1 MVVKISLMYLAKQYV
16 TIYISAI
23 LCFVCVKFVL
33 INKYTYINIF
43 IIFKQILSNFLGKQ
57 ASQYSFHNIHVNQ
70 PWVLQVASHANILK
84 PVKEILGPNVI
95 LLDSRFICKY
105 PDDDVRS
112 VGADQAFVAW
122 HQDMR

>member
-1 MVVKISLMYLAKQYV
+1 MYLAKQYV
-16 TIYISAI
+16 TIYILAI
-23 LCFVCVKFVL
+23 CFVCVIFVL
-33 INKYTYINIF
+33 FHDKYIYIYKYF
-43 IIFKQILSNFLGKQ
+43 QIFKQILSNFLGKQ

-70 PWVLQVASHANILK
+70 PWVLQVASHSNILK